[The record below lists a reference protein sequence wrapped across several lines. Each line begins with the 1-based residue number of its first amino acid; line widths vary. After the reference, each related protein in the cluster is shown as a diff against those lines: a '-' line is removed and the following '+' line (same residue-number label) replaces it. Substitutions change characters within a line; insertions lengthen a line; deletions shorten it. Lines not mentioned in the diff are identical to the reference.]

1 MAFVWKVS
9 LLLYSAHACTHIDVM
24 CALAEGV
31 QTCNV
36 ERLQIMVLVVV
47 GGGDQGSAG
56 GGVVGRKPDVQSL
69 HHVPSFC

>member
-1 MAFVWKVS
+1 MAFVWMVS

-36 ERLQIMVLVVV
+36 ERLQIMVLVV
-47 GGGDQGSAG
+47 GGGTRVQL
-56 GGVVGRKPDVQSL
+56 VVGWWAVSL
-69 HHVPSFC
+69 TCSHSTI